1 MLDLCN
7 KLHFEEEKTESYIP
21 CLKYSVPI
29 FVEWIYKM
37 QHLEVSGAV
46 RPLESSLGIKRLIMY

>member
-1 MLDLCN
+1 VN
-7 KLHFEEEKTESYIP
+7 NTGTKYVRIIKQTVFWRGKNAEYIP

-46 RPLESSLGIKRLIMY
+46 RPL